1 MSVDEALQRPGAVLW
16 VETLPRKPRRGILS
30 ELAADFLF
38 REECLEFLAFD
49 MGERWDSVDVRVD
62 VRVKGALV
70 GSGSTGSSSIN
81 ILVIYINT

>member
-62 VRVKGALV
+62 VRVHV
-70 GSGSTGSSSIN
+70 RVDVR
-81 ILVIYINT
+81 VIWIHWIIQY